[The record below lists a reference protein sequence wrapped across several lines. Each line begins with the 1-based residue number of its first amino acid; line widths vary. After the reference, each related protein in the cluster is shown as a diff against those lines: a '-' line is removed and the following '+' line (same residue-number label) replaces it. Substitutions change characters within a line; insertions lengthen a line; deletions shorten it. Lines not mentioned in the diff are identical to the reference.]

1 MINQEK
7 CASERGRATKEWS
20 GCWTYKGLHDFD
32 QGDDPVL
39 CIRRHHFCVRD
50 GPSES
55 EAAQSE
61 QLDVLVVCIVAL
73 ETIPWFC

>member
-1 MINQEK
+1 MV
-7 CASERGRATKEWS
+7 CERGREQIEKGLSVMRWNWVWES
-20 GCWTYKGLHDFD
+20 TYEGLHDFD

-61 QLDVLVVCIVAL
+61 QLDVLVVCAVAL
-73 ETIPWFC
+73 EVIS